1 MLKRTLMFLVA
12 LTLIEG
18 YWKAVE
24 RAIDGYVTTRPV
36 DLVIGVT
43 WAALFAKVVIT
54 DGCAKRSKTG
64 EVL

>member
-1 MLKRTLMFLVA
+1 MEERTVIMFLVA
-12 LTLIEG
+12 LILIEG

-43 WAALFAKVVIT
+43 WAASVVW
-54 DGCAKRSKTG
+54 CSK
-64 EVL
+64 

>member
-1 MLKRTLMFLVA
+1 MDYFLIKGGKQMEERTVIMFLVA
-12 LTLIEG
+12 LILIEG

-43 WAALFAKVVIT
+43 WAASVVW
-54 DGCAKRSKTG
+54 CSK
-64 EVL
+64 

>member
-1 MLKRTLMFLVA
+1 MGYFPIKGGKQMEEKTAIMFLVA

-36 DLVIGVT
+36 DLVIGIT
-43 WAALFAKVVIT
+43 WAASVVW
-54 DGCAKRSKTG
+54 CSK
-64 EVL
+64 

>member
-1 MLKRTLMFLVA
+1 MGYFLIKGGKQMEERTAIMFLVA
-12 LTLIEG
+12 LILIEG

-43 WAALFAKVVIT
+43 WAASVVW
-54 DGCAKRSKTG
+54 CSK
-64 EVL
+64 

>member
-1 MLKRTLMFLVA
+1 MEERTAIMFLVA

-24 RAIDGYVTTRPV
+24 RAIDGHVTTRPV

-43 WAALFAKVVIT
+43 WAASVVW
-54 DGCAKRSKTG
+54 CSK
-64 EVL
+64 

>member
-18 YWKAVE
+18 YWQVVE

-43 WAALFAKVVIT
+43 WAAIVVW
-54 DGCAKRSKTG
+54 CSK
-64 EVL
+64 

>member
-1 MLKRTLMFLVA
+1 MGYFLIKGGKQMEERTVIMFLVA
-12 LTLIEG
+12 LILIEG

-43 WAALFAKVVIT
+43 WAASVVW
-54 DGCAKRSKTG
+54 CSK
-64 EVL
+64 